1 MDKIYHSIAE
11 VSQLTQLPVS
21 TLRYWEEQ
29 FTQLKPH
36 KNATGKR
43 FYTERDIAL
52 IKRIKFVRDELK
64 IKSIAA
70 IKKELLRDT
79 KKIGPRQKTTEIL
92 MDVRAKLVELRKLI

>member
-1 MDKIYHSIAE
+1 MEKIYSSITE

-29 FTQLKPH
+29 FTQLKPR
-36 KNATGKR
+36 KNAAGRR
-43 FYTERDIAL
+43 FYTERDIEL
-52 IKRIKFVRDELK
+52 IKRIKYVRDELK
-64 IKSIAA
+64 ITRIAA

-92 MDVRAKLVELRKLI
+92 LDVRAKLEELRKLI